1 MPIQGGGW
9 NLRFVVDRMLGKL
22 ATWLRIFGYDTLYI
36 GDFDVDD
43 EDTFLLENFQD
54 RILLTR
60 DKELYERSVRRGR
73 KVVFIDSD
81 SVIEQI
87 REMQEFGITA
97 EIRMVRCSVCN
108 TLLRKPTER
117 EAREVMKM
125 EGIEENLM
133 ERYELWYC
141 ENCRKLY
148 WLGSH
153 YRNMVKFL
161 EGLK

>member
-1 MPIQGGGW
+1 M
-9 NLRFVVDRMLGKL
+9 VDRMLGKL